1 MNQDAVLT
9 ILKGATAPMTV
20 TDIIEAH
27 GVRENWR
34 VADIESANR
43 ALRHLEIFRL
53 VRRVGKVQCKGGHHI
68 LWEAVA

>member
-1 MNQDAVLT
+1 MRQVEILA
-9 ILKGATAPMTV
+9 ILKASSEPMTV
-20 TDIIEAH
+20 KQILEAH

-53 VRRVGKVQCKGGHHI
+53 VRRVGKIPCKGGHHY